1 MPPWSRWTGM
11 GAGSLRWGSSSSG
24 GACGRRRRQALARRL
39 RLRLRQ
45 MLRALEVE
53 LTAAPRLQ
61 LLPPPPWNQ
70 ITGRVPRKRSGAACC
85 CGVALAI
92 MVACRARQL
101 RPLSRGPGMQ
111 QQLPQRLKRR
121 RSRVRRA
128 VPCRRS
134 ARGVSSSSSSS
145 SSRGRSSNPCGEF
158 RCSPQKP
165 PAPPP
170 RPRLA
175 RGQWTRARPCQCRA
189 RPSQCGAFLRASR
202 RPRPLR

>member
-1 MPPWSRWTGM
+1 M

-24 GACGRRRRQALARRL
+24 GACGRRRRQALAR

-85 CGVALAI
+85 CGVALAS

-145 SSRGRSSNPCGEF
+145 SRGRSSNPCGEF
-158 RCSPQKP
+158 RRSPQEP

-170 RPRLA
+170 LPRLA